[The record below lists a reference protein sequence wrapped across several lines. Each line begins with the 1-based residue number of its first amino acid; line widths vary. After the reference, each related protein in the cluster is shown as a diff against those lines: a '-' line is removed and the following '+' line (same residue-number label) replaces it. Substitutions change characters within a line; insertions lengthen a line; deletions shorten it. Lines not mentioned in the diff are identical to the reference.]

1 MENTL
6 LYIVEEVIDQI
17 KQLEYNLRLNE
28 LDPNQHEFWTSDNK
42 KHVKNLLSLLDLLVK
57 GQNDNP
63 KIIKLIKE
71 VAGLE
76 DFLRRVLR
84 AYEIEPSRALSRLP
98 SEILIAEV
106 NRRVEDV
113 IGLLDKWK
121 HTIEGKVSI
130 VGKGNEHLVNL
141 PLHKYLNKFY
151 VYVKE
156 LNPVT
161 LETRHPL
168 NPQQAEMI
176 SKLSNE
182 KLMKYNNEDPIS
194 GRRDF
199 RKHDDFNYPGSQIII
214 STGHHRVFEIYK
226 RYLQGKIDGD
236 ELIEFL
242 IPES

>member
-28 LDPNQHEFWTSDNK
+28 LDLNQHEFWTSENK
-42 KHVKNLLSLLDLLVK
+42 KYVKNLLGLLDLLVK
-57 GQNDNP
+57 GQSDNP
-63 KIIKLIKE
+63 QILKLIKE
-71 VAGLE
+71 VVGLE
-76 DFLRRVLR
+76 DFLKSILK
-84 AYEIEPSRALSRLP
+84 AYGAEPSRALSRLP
-98 SEILIAEV
+98 SEILLGEV

-113 IGLLDKWK
+113 INLLDKWK
-121 HTIEGKVSI
+121 NTIEEKVSI
-130 VGKGNEHLVNL
+130 VGMGNKHLLDL

-151 VYVKE
+151 VKVKE
-156 LNPVT
+156 LNPTT
-161 LETRHPL
+161 LQTKHPL
-168 NPQQAEMI
+168 NSQQAEMI
-176 SKLSNE
+176 SKLPNE
-182 KLMKYNNEDPIS
+182 KLMKYNTDDPIS

-242 IPES
+242 IT